1 MTYFILSQEILNT
14 LIDYFLLL
22 ENKKKSLRFL
32 LIGVMVITSQWF
44 QSALVAESFFSLII
58 LSIFVF
64 SVLGKKNYK
73 FLNHPLMT
81 KFDLKKLCNL
91 SSILK
96 FTFLYE
102 LLNGFIYKSCSVVSL
117 TLKLGFLSAGG
128 FNLLSWI
135 YNVQKACRS
144 RPPEAMKVQN
154 WQPVEMTLYIYIYIN
169 ILATTAQV
177 ICIYTYIHTY

>member
-1 MTYFILSQEILNT
+1 MGLLPIILIVFQKELYNDILYFVTGNIEYINRLFSFIRKQKKKFKISFNWCYGY
-14 LIDYFLLL
+14 YFL
-22 ENKKKSLRFL
+22 
-32 LIGVMVITSQWF
+32 VV

-128 FNLLSWI
+128 FNLLGWI
-135 YNVQKACRS
+135 YNVQKAC
-144 RPPEAMKVQN
+144 
-154 WQPVEMTLYIYIYIN
+154 
-169 ILATTAQV
+169 
-177 ICIYTYIHTY
+177 